1 MLYNDLGRTGFNVS
15 RIGFGG
21 IPIQHVEQDNV
32 NSIMAKAIDLGIN
45 FIDTA
50 RGYTISEKLLGN
62 ALIDKRE
69 RVYIATKSM
78 ARGKNDMTSD
88 VELSLKNFKT
98 DYIDLYQLH
107 NIATMEDLNK
117 VISGSGALETL
128 YKLQKEGFV
137 RKIGITSHKLPI
149 LEEAL
154 KLNIFDTIQ
163 FPFSAVE
170 RQAVDIF
177 KKAVEQNIG
186 TIAMKPMA
194 GGALRDGRK
203 ALKYILE
210 SPYLNVAIPG
220 MDCIEQVV
228 ENAEAADEIKL
239 TEAER
244 QEIEKVAKE
253 LGNTFCRRCG
263 YCMPCSV
270 EMDIPMMF
278 IMESYFTRYDLKDW
292 SVSRYK
298 SFDVKADD
306 CIKCGICETRCPYEL
321 PIRDMLDNVA
331 KVFKQE

>member
-1 MLYNDLGRTGFNVS
+1 M
-15 RIGFGG
+15 
-21 IPIQHVEQDNV
+21 
-32 NSIMAKAIDLGIN
+32 
-45 FIDTA
+45 
-50 RGYTISEKLLGN
+50 
-62 ALIDKRE
+62 
-69 RVYIATKSM
+69 
-78 ARGKNDMTSD
+78 
-88 VELSLKNFKT
+88 
-98 DYIDLYQLH
+98 
-107 NIATMEDLNK
+107 
-117 VISGSGALETL
+117 
-128 YKLQKEGFV
+128 
-137 RKIGITSHKLPI
+137 
-149 LEEAL
+149 

-177 KKAVEQNIG
+177 KKAVEQNVG

-292 SVSRYK
+292 SVSRYS
-298 SFDVKADD
+298 SFDVKAED

>member
-1 MLYNDLGRTGFNVS
+1 MLYNFLGRTGFKVS

-21 IPIQHVEQDNV
+21 IPIQHVEQKNV
-32 NSIMAKAIDLGIN
+32 DDIISKAIDSGIN
-45 FIDTA
+45 FLDTA
-50 RGYTISEKLLGN
+50 RGYTISEELLGN
-62 ALIDKRE
+62 ALIGKRDKMFL
-69 RVYIATKSM
+69 ATKSM
-78 ARGKNDMTSD
+78 ARDKEGMVSD
-88 VELSLKNFKT
+88 VRISLENFKT

-107 NIATMEDLNK
+107 NISTEEDLELA
-117 VISGSGALETL
+117 ISEKGAVAALL
-128 YKLQKEGFV
+128 GFQKEGFIK
-137 RKIGITSHKLPI
+137 KIGITSHKLPI

-154 KLNIFDTIQ
+154 KLDIFDTIQ
-163 FPFSAVE
+163 FPFSVVE
-170 RQAVDIF
+170 RQGEEVF
-177 KKAVEQNIG
+177 KKAVEKNVG

-203 ALKYILE
+203 ALKYILD

-228 ENAEAADEIKL
+228 INSEAADGIKL
-239 TEAER
+239 TEEEK
-244 QEIEKVAKE
+244 QDIEKIAKE

-306 CIKCGICETRCPYEL
+306 CIKCGICESRCPYEL

-331 KVFKQE
+331 NVFK

>member
-1 MLYNDLGRTGFNVS
+1 MLYNFLGRTGFKVS

-21 IPIQHVEQDNV
+21 IPIQHVEQKDV
-32 NSIMAKAIDLGIN
+32 NEIISKAIESGIN
-45 FIDTA
+45 FLDTA
-50 RGYTISEKLLGN
+50 RGYTISEELLGN
-62 ALIDKRE
+62 ALIGKRDKMFL
-69 RVYIATKSM
+69 ATKSM
-78 ARGKNDMTSD
+78 ARDKEGMVSD
-88 VELSLKNFKT
+88 VRISLENFKT

-107 NIATMEDLNK
+107 NISTEEDLELA
-117 VISGSGALETL
+117 ISEKGAVAALL
-128 YKLQKEGFV
+128 GFQKEGFIK
-137 RKIGITSHKLPI
+137 KIGITSHKLPI

-154 KLNIFDTIQ
+154 KLDIFDTIQ
-163 FPFSAVE
+163 FPFSVVE
-170 RQAVDIF
+170 RQGEEVF
-177 KKAVEQNIG
+177 KKAVEKNVG

-203 ALKYILE
+203 ALKYILD

-220 MDCIEQVV
+220 MDCIEQVII
-228 ENAEAADEIKL
+228 NAEAADGIRL
-239 TEAER
+239 TEEEK
-244 QEIEKVAKE
+244 QDIEKIAKE

-306 CIKCGICETRCPYEL
+306 CIKCGICESRCPYEL

-331 KVFKQE
+331 KVFK

>member
-1 MLYNDLGRTGFNVS
+1 MLYNFLGRTGFKVS

-21 IPIQHVEQDNV
+21 IPIQHVEQKNV
-32 NSIMAKAIDLGIN
+32 DDIISKAIDSGIN
-45 FIDTA
+45 FLDTA
-50 RGYTISEKLLGN
+50 RGYTISEELLGN
-62 ALIDKRE
+62 ALIGKRDKMFL
-69 RVYIATKSM
+69 ATKSM
-78 ARGKNDMTSD
+78 ARDKEGMVSD
-88 VELSLKNFKT
+88 VRISLENFKT

-107 NIATMEDLNK
+107 NISTEEDLELA
-117 VISGSGALETL
+117 ISEKGAVAALL
-128 YKLQKEGFV
+128 GFQKEGFIK
-137 RKIGITSHKLPI
+137 KIGITSHKLPI

-154 KLNIFDTIQ
+154 KLDIFDTIQ
-163 FPFSAVE
+163 FPFSVVE
-170 RQAVDIF
+170 RQGEEVF
-177 KKAVEQNIG
+177 KKAVEKNVG

-203 ALKYILE
+203 ALKYILD

-220 MDCIEQVV
+220 MDCIEQVII
-228 ENAEAADEIKL
+228 NAEAADGIRL
-239 TEAER
+239 TEEEK
-244 QEIEKVAKE
+244 QDIEKIAKE

-306 CIKCGICETRCPYEL
+306 CIKCGICESRCPYEL

-331 KVFKQE
+331 KVFK

>member
-1 MLYNDLGRTGFNVS
+1 MLYNVLGRTGFNVS

-32 NSIMAKAIDLGIN
+32 NNIMAKAIESGIN

-50 RGYTISEKLLGN
+50 RGYTISEELLGN
-62 ALIDKRE
+62 ALIGKRE
-69 RVYIATKSM
+69 KVYLATKSM
-78 ARGKNDMTSD
+78 VRGKDDMLSE
-88 VELSLKNFKT
+88 VELSLKDFRT

-107 NIATMEDLNK
+107 NISAIEDLEL
-117 VISGSGALETL
+117 VISEKGALKAL
-128 YKLQKEGFV
+128 LKLQKDGIIK
-137 RKIGITSHKLPI
+137 KIGITSHKLPI

-154 KLNIFDTIQ
+154 KLDIFDTIQ

-170 RQAVDIF
+170 RQGEEVF
-177 KKAVEQNIG
+177 KKAVEQNVG

-228 ENAEAADEIKL
+228 INAEAADGVRL
-239 TEAER
+239 TDDER
-244 QEIEKVAKE
+244 QEIEKTAKE

-263 YCMPCSV
+263 YCMPCAV
-270 EMDIPMMF
+270 NMDIPMMF

-292 SVSRYK
+292 SVSRYR

-306 CIKCGICETRCPYEL
+306 CIKCGICESRCPYEL
-321 PIRDMLDNVA
+321 PIRDMLDNVSN
-331 KVFKQE
+331 VFKEK

>member
-78 ARGKNDMTSD
+78 ARGKNDMASD

-117 VISGSGALETL
+117 VISGSGALEPL

-177 KKAVEQNIG
+177 KKAVEQNVG